1 MKKKILT
8 LISII
13 ALVLGLSALMI
24 ACDDNK
30 EKIEYNVTV
39 ISPTE
44 DPLPDVNVS
53 WMSGSKE
60 SGKATTNEEGIATAT
75 LPAGTYSI
83 VLSGSALEGY
93 EYDSMSVTSLEPDAE
108 IWLAVKNV
116 TYTVTV
122 YDNGGNA
129 APNVAVNW
137 TNGSGSVSETKT
149 TNASGIASCELEYG
163 TYTVSLTLPDDLA
176 NDNIYDGAQ
185 TATGANPSITFNLR
199 KPKGQVLTYK
209 ATVRSEGNLLFKK
222 MSAMIWNGN
231 DVLTTVTTDDNG
243 VFTFRAE
250 EGDYDVSLPNVPNG

>member
-75 LPAGTYSI
+75 LPAGT
-83 VLSGSALEGY
+83 
-93 EYDSMSVTSLEPDAE
+93 
-108 IWLAVKNV
+108 
-116 TYTVTV
+116 
-122 YDNGGNA
+122 
-129 APNVAVNW
+129 
-137 TNGSGSVSETKT
+137 
-149 TNASGIASCELEYG
+149 
-163 TYTVSLTLPDDLA
+163 
-176 NDNIYDGAQ
+176 
-185 TATGANPSITFNLR
+185 
-199 KPKGQVLTYK
+199 
-209 ATVRSEGNLLFKK
+209 
-222 MSAMIWNGN
+222 
-231 DVLTTVTTDDNG
+231 
-243 VFTFRAE
+243 
-250 EGDYDVSLPNVPNG
+250 